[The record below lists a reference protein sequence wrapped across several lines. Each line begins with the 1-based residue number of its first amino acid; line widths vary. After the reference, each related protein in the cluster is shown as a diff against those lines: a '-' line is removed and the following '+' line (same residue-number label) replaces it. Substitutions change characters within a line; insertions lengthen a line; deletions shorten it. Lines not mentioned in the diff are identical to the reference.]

1 MRVFLD
7 TNVLV
12 SAVHTRGLC
21 ADVFRTCLAN
31 HDLVLGETVLKELWD
46 VLRRKLGIP
55 EATVGAFDAYLKGQ
69 AVVIGDPPPLALKLR
84 DISDLPILAE
94 ALAGSVDV
102 LVTGDAELVE
112 VGALEGVQILS
123 PRGFWELLRGTP
135 GR

>member
-7 TNVLV
+7 TNLLV
-12 SAVHTRGLC
+12 GAVHTRGLC

-31 HDLVLGETVLKELWD
+31 HDLVLGETVLQELRD

-55 EATVGAFDAYLKGQ
+55 EAPVRAFDAYLRGQ
-69 AVVIGDPPPLALKLR
+69 AVVIGDPPPLSLKLR

-94 ALAGSVDV
+94 AVAGSADL
-102 LVTGDAELVE
+102 LVTGDAELLE
-112 VGALEGVQILS
+112 VAALEGVQILS

-135 GR
+135 DR